1 MVAQVTP
8 VEQHRINACA
18 ANLRAAYDELAQVLN
33 KDSTL
38 IHTQR
43 ELMAMVDI
51 VLQYVGPVKK
61 GA

>member
-1 MVAQVTP
+1 MAAQVTP

-18 ANLRAAYDELAQVLN
+18 ANLKAAYDELAQVLH

-43 ELMAMVDI
+43 ELMAMIDT
-51 VLQYVGPVKK
+51 VLQYAGPVKK

>member
-1 MVAQVTP
+1 MKITAS
-8 VEQHRINACA
+8 EQHRINTCA

-43 ELMAMVDI
+43 ELMAMIDT